1 MAPGGCFHNAKVEKW
16 MFCRVF
22 PPFFPVSHKSA
33 MLQIVGTWYLQNL
46 DPLKQTAGSHKID
59 GLGRCFSFSS
69 RGYFQVNQP
78 FVLRGVECE
87 VMAAMLLNC

>member
-1 MAPGGCFHNAKVEKW
+1 
-16 MFCRVF
+16 
-22 PPFFPVSHKSA
+22 

-87 VMAAMLLNC
+87 VMAAMLLNCWNTSQLDSWISKNHQQ